1 MTVNP
6 DISHLQQAISRLT
19 GCTSKYVETTAVTEC
34 FHGFRGEV
42 LWQRDVAVFEI
53 EGHPKAAR
61 VYAWANKHPDRESTR
76 HVIVLEIPP
85 VDSARTAIAAA
96 MAASIVDG
104 SFKVS

>member
-1 MTVNP
+1 MNP

-42 LWQRDVAVFEI
+42 QWQREVAVFEI

-61 VYAWANKHPDRESTR
+61 VYAWANKDPDNHSTT

-104 SFKVS
+104 SFEVS

>member
-6 DISHLQQAISRLT
+6 DIPHLQKAISRLT
-19 GCTSKYVETTAVTEC
+19 GCNSKYVETTAVTEC

-61 VYAWANKHPDRESTR
+61 VYAWANKHPDREPTR

-85 VDSARTAIAAA
+85 VDSACTAIAAA

-104 SFKVS
+104 SFKIS